1 MLLLLLDSSEIQLI
15 IMKQS
20 INSFL
25 LYALSKNLKFLFLLI
40 FTLFSF
46 SSFSQK
52 GAISGSVLDK
62 TTKEPISYANVIL
75 KLGDKIITGGITSEN
90 GNFNIDD
97 ILFGVYDLEVQ
108 FIGYKTAV
116 KTLTLDKD
124 HKKLSLGIIS
134 IEEDAVALEAVEVS
148 AERSTIEQKIDRKVI
163 NVGKDLTTSGASAS
177 DIMGNIPSV
186 SITQDGDLS
195 LRGNEN
201 VRVLIDGKPTNI
213 SSRELLQQIPSTSIK
228 TIELITNPS
237 AKYNPEGMSG
247 IINITLKKNTNLGFN
262 GSINTGF
269 TYGERARFNNA
280 LSLNYRNGKTNFY
293 GSYGNRLGEGITN
306 GFINRTVER
315 TGQDILSIADRTSHL
330 FKFGVDYYIND
341 KNTFSFYTN
350 QNFFD
355 AASDAERN
363 VTFLDAPD
371 ANFNQFD
378 LTTRDNTNA
387 SYNADFKHDFEKEG
401 HSIEL
406 EVDYNTLKSDTNN
419 DFDFTGNT
427 PLANYDEFIDDIR
440 TNTTINLDYVNPLSN
455 TATLEIGLETRLRRT
470 ENTYTTDRSD
480 FNNSDFRYDRDIHS
494 FYTTFSQNLGKWQ
507 YNLGIR
513 LEDYN
518 VDTQFV
524 EVSEAPF
531 SFTDKLFNIYPSGF
545 LKYSPSEESKNS
557 YQLSFSRRID
567 RPSLNQ
573 INPIRQLSTPQVIL
587 SGNPSLVP
595 QFTNSVELNY
605 SRKLG
610 KGNFTFGGFYRRI
623 SDEINRRGFFDE
635 DNPTVLIVD
644 YDNFDSNDA
653 YGLELSASYRLTNW
667 WSLNGSFDVY
677 SRTQKG
683 FIEGESV
690 EVDNT
695 LMNAKLNNSFKATKD
710 LTFQLFTF
718 YSGKQ
723 SVLQYDLKDNF
734 FMNAG
739 ARYNFAKG
747 KGTLS
752 LNFND
757 IFRTQRFAFETFRTI
772 IQEGQFKTDSRSIF
786 LGLAYRFGSGKHK
799 SVKRKKREKYE
810 KADKL
815 L

>member
-1 MLLLLLDSSEIQLI
+1 MRHLLFFACSILISLSSYGQAELNG
-15 IMKQS
+15 S
-20 INSFL
+20 IKDEN
-25 LYALSKNLKFLFLLI
+25 
-40 FTLFSF
+40 T
-46 SSFSQK
+46 Q
-52 GAISGSVLDK
+52 
-62 TTKEPISYANVIL
+62 EPIPYANIIIKSNDAIL
-75 KLGDKIITGGITSEN
+75 TGGITNDSGEFSISKIPF
-90 GNFNIDD
+90 GNYTF
-97 ILFGVYDLEVQ
+97 EVQ
-108 FIGYKTAV
+108 YIGYKTATQSIV
-116 KTLTLDKD
+116 IDKD
-124 HKKLSLGIIS
+124 SRKLNLGIVYIA
-134 IEEDAVALEAVEVS
+134 EDAVALDAVEVT

-163 NVGKDLTTSGASAS
+163 NVGRDLTTAGASAS

-201 VRVLIDGKPTNI
+201 VRVLVDGKPTNI

-262 GSINTGF
+262 GSFNTGF
-269 TYGERARFNNA
+269 TYGKRSRYNNS
-280 LSLNYRNGKTNFY
+280 LSLNYRNGKANFY
-293 GSYGNRLGEGITN
+293 GSYGNRLGEGVTK
-306 GFINRTVER
+306 GFINRTAE
-315 TGQDILSIADRTSHL
+315 GINQDILSITDRTSHL

-341 KNTFSFYTN
+341 KNTFSVFTN
-350 QNFFD
+350 QNFFSADLD
-355 AASDAERN
+355 AARN
-363 VTFLDAPD
+363 IGFLDAPA
-371 ANFNQFD
+371 ANFNQLD

-387 SYNADFKHDFEKEG
+387 SYNIDFKHDFEKEG
-401 HSIEL
+401 HFIEL
-406 EVDYNTLKSDTNN
+406 EADYNTLKSDTNN
-419 DFDFTGNT
+419 DFDFNGNT
-427 PLANYDEFIDDIR
+427 PLADYDEFIDDTR
-440 TNTTINLDYVNPLSN
+440 TNTTINLDYVNPLSDN
-455 TATLEIGLETRLRRT
+455 STLEIGFETRLRRT
-470 ENTYTTDRSD
+470 ENTYVTDRPD
-480 FNNSDFRYDRDIHS
+480 FSNSDFTYDRDIHS

-507 YNLGIR
+507 YNLGLR

-518 VDTQFV
+518 VDTQFN
-524 EVSEAPF
+524 ETSEAPF
-531 SFTDKLFNIYPSGF
+531 NFTDKLFNMYPSGF

-573 INPIRQLSTPQVIL
+573 TNPIRQLSTPLLIL
-587 SGNPSLVP
+587 TGNPSLVP

-605 SRKLG
+605 SSKLE

-623 SDEINRRGFFDE
+623 NDEINRRGFFDE

-653 YGLELSASYRLTNW
+653 YGLELSASYRPTNW

-690 EVDNT
+690 EVNNT

-718 YSGKQ
+718 YSGRQ

-757 IFRTQRFAFETFRTI
+757 IFRTQRFAFETFRTV
-772 IQEGQFKTDSRSIF
+772 IQEGQFKTDSRSVY
-786 LGLAYRFGSGKHK
+786 LGMAYRFGSEKNK
-799 SVKRKKREKYE
+799 SVKRKKRDKNE

>member
-1 MLLLLLDSSEIQLI
+1 MNRL
-15 IMKQS
+15 
-20 INSFL
+20 
-25 LYALSKNLKFLFLLI
+25 LFLI
-40 FTLFSF
+40 AGLF
-46 SSFSQK
+46 
-52 GAISGSVLDK
+52 ISVSAYGQGELTGTVLDQNTQK
-62 TTKEPISYANVIL
+62 PIPYAN
-75 KLGDKIITGGITSEN
+75 IIIKSNDAITTGGITGDSGEFSISKIVF
-90 GNFNIDD
+90 GN
-97 ILFGVYDLEVQ
+97 YDFEVQ
-108 FIGYKTAV
+108 YIGYKTVV
-116 KTLTLDKD
+116 KSIALTKD
-124 HKKLSLGIIS
+124 SRKLNLGVVY
-134 IEEDAVALEAVEVS
+134 IEEDAVALEAVEVT

-163 NVGKDLTTSGASAS
+163 NVGKDLTTAGASAS

-201 VRVLIDGKPTNI
+201 VRVLVDGKPTNI

-269 TYGERARFNNA
+269 TYGERARYNNS
-280 LSLNYRNGKTNFY
+280 LSLNYRNGKANFY
-293 GSYGNRLGEGITN
+293 GSYGNRLGEGVTN
-306 GFINRTVER
+306 GFINRTLER

-330 FKFGVDYYIND
+330 LKFGVDYYLND
-341 KNTFSFYTN
+341 KNTLSIYTN

-355 AASDAERN
+355 AVSDAERN
-363 VTFLDAPD
+363 ITFLDAPD
-371 ANFNQFD
+371 TDFNQFD
-378 LTTRDNTNA
+378 LTNRDNTNA
-387 SYNADFKHDFEKEG
+387 SYNVDFKHDFTKEG

-419 DFDFTGNT
+419 DFDFSGNT
-427 PLANYDEFIDDIR
+427 PLANYDEFIDDTR
-440 TNTTINLDYVNPLSN
+440 TNTTINVDYINPLSDN
-455 TATLEIGLETRLRRT
+455 TTLEIGLETRLRRT
-470 ENTYTTDRSD
+470 ENTYTTDRID
-480 FNNSDFRYDRDIHS
+480 FQNSDFRYDRDIHS
-494 FYTTFSQNLGKWQ
+494 FYSTFSQSLGKWQ
-507 YNLGIR
+507 YNIGMR

-518 VDTQFV
+518 VDTQFN
-524 EVSEAPF
+524 EVSEPEF
-531 SFTDKLFNIYPSGF
+531 TFTDKLFNIYPSGF

-557 YQLSFSRRID
+557 YQVSFSRRID

-573 INPIRQLSTPQVIL
+573 INPIRQLSTPQLIL

-595 QFTNSVELNY
+595 QFTNSIELNY
-605 SRKLG
+605 SRRLD

-623 SDEINRRGFFDE
+623 NDEINRRGFFDE

-653 YGLELSASYRLTNW
+653 YGLELSANYRPTNW

-683 FIEGESV
+683 FIEGEPV
-690 EVDNT
+690 EVNNT
-695 LMNAKLNNSFKATKD
+695 LMNAKLNNSFKATKN

-734 FMNAG
+734 FMNTG
-739 ARYNFAKG
+739 ARYNFAEG

-752 LNFND
+752 VNFND
-757 IFRTQRFAFETFRTI
+757 VFRTQRFAFETFRTI
-772 IQEGQFKTDSRSIF
+772 IQEGQFKTDSRTVY
-786 LGLAYRFGSGKHK
+786 LGLAYRFGSGKNK
-799 SVKRKKREKYE
+799 SVKRKKRDKNE

>member
-1 MLLLLLDSSEIQLI
+1 
-15 IMKQS
+15 MKKTFTV
-20 INSFL
+20 NFL
-25 LYALSKNLKFLFLLI
+25 LWFQENLKSHVLWI
-40 FTLFSF
+40 FILFSF
-46 SSFSQK
+46 FSFGQK
-52 GAISGSVLDK
+52 GVVSGSVFD
-62 TTKEPISYANVIL
+62 TGTQEPIPYANVIL
-75 KLGDKIITGGITSEN
+75 KSGDSIVTGGITGEN
-90 GNFNIDD
+90 GNFDLDN
-97 ILFGVYDLEVQ
+97 ILFGNYNFEVQ
-108 FIGYKTAV
+108 YIGYKTHV
-116 KTLTLDKD
+116 KTLTLDTD
-124 HKKLSLGIIS
+124 LKKLSLGAIF

-163 NVGKDLTTSGASAS
+163 NVGKDLTTAGASAS

-201 VRVLIDGKPTNI
+201 VRVLVDGKPTNI

-269 TYGERARFNNA
+269 TYGERARYNNS
-280 LSLNYRNGKTNFY
+280 LSLNYRNGKANFY
-293 GSYGNRLGEGITN
+293 GSYGNRLGEGVTN

-315 TGQDILSIADRTSHL
+315 TGQDILSVADRTSHL

-341 KNTFSFYTN
+341 KNTLSVYTN
-350 QNFFD
+350 QNIFD
-355 AASDAERN
+355 AISNAERN
-363 VTFLDAPD
+363 ITFLDDPGSD
-371 ANFNQFD
+371 FNQFD
-378 LTTRDNTNA
+378 LINRDNINA
-387 SYNADFKHDFEKEG
+387 SYNVDFKHDFSNEG
-401 HSIEL
+401 HFVEL

-419 DFDFTGNT
+419 DLDFTGNT
-427 PLANYDEFIDDIR
+427 PLANYDEFIDDTR
-440 TNTTINLDYVNPLSN
+440 TNTTINLDYVNPLSES
-455 TATLEIGLETRLRRT
+455 ATLEIGLETRLRRT
-470 ENTYTTDRSD
+470 ENTYITDRSD
-480 FNNSDFRYDRDIHS
+480 FRNSDFRYDRDIHS
-494 FYTTFSQNLGKWQ
+494 FYTTFSQSLGKWQ

-518 VDTQFV
+518 VDTQFN

-531 SFTDKLFNIYPSGF
+531 NFTDKLFNIYPSGF

-573 INPIRQLSTPQVIL
+573 INPIRQLSTPQLIL
-587 SGNPSLVP
+587 TGNPSLVP

-605 SRKLG
+605 SRRLE

-623 SDEINRRGFFDE
+623 NDEINRRGFFDE

-653 YGLELSASYRLTNW
+653 YGVELSATYRPTNW

-690 EVDNT
+690 EVNNT
-695 LMNAKLNNSFKATKD
+695 LMNTKLNNSFKATKD

-718 YSGKQ
+718 YSGRQ

-772 IQEGQFKTDSRSIF
+772 IQEGQFKTDSRSVY
-786 LGLAYRFGSGKHK
+786 LGLAYRFGSGKNK
-799 SVKRKKREKYE
+799 SVKRKNRDKNE

>member
-1 MLLLLLDSSEIQLI
+1 
-15 IMKQS
+15 MKQA
-20 INSFL
+20 IDTYLLFVFL
-25 LYALSKNLKFLFLLI
+25 KNFKSLI
-40 FTLFSF
+40 FWILILFSF

-62 TTKEPISYANVIL
+62 TTQEPISYANIIL
-75 KLGDKIITGGITSEN
+75 KSGGKIITGGITSEN
-90 GNFNIDD
+90 GSFNIDN
-97 ILFGVYDLEVQ
+97 ILFGAYNFEVQ
-108 FIGYKTAV
+108 YIGYKSDV
-116 KTLTLDKD
+116 QTLTLDKD
-124 HKKLSLGIIS
+124 HKNLNLGIIG
-134 IEEDAVALEAVEVS
+134 IEEDAVALEGIEVS
-148 AERSTIEQKIDRKVI
+148 VERSTIEQKIDRKVI
-163 NVGKDLTTSGASAS
+163 NVGKDLTTAGASAS

-201 VRVLIDGKPTNI
+201 VRVLVDGKPTNI

-269 TYGERARFNNA
+269 TYGERARYNNS
-280 LSLNYRNGKTNFY
+280 LSLNYRNGKVNFY

-330 FKFGVDYYIND
+330 LKFGVDYYIND

-350 QNFFD
+350 QNFFE
-355 AASDAERN
+355 AALDAERN
-363 VTFLDAPD
+363 ITFLDTPSAD
-371 ANFNQFD
+371 FNQFD
-378 LTTRDNTNA
+378 LTNRDNTNA
-387 SYNADFKHDFEKEG
+387 SYNVDFKRDFSKKD
-401 HSIEL
+401 HFIEL

-419 DFDFTGNT
+419 DFDFNGNT
-427 PLANYDEFIDDIR
+427 PLANYIEFIDDTR
-440 TNTTINLDYVNPLSN
+440 TNTTINLDYVNPLSDN
-455 TATLEIGLETRLRRT
+455 TTLEIGLETRLRRT
-470 ENTYTTDRSD
+470 ENTYITDRSD

-494 FYTTFSQNLGKWQ
+494 FYTTFSQSLGKWQ

-518 VDTQFV
+518 VDTQFD
-524 EVSEAPF
+524 EVSEELF
-531 SFTDKLFNIYPSGF
+531 TFTDKLFNIYPSGF
-545 LKYSPSEESKNS
+545 LKYTPKEESKNS
-557 YQLSFSRRID
+557 YQISFSRRID

-573 INPIRQLSTPQVIL
+573 INPIRQLSTPQIIL

-605 SRKLG
+605 SRKLE
-610 KGNFTFGGFYRRI
+610 KGNVTFGGFYRRI
-623 SDEINRRGFFDE
+623 NDEINRRGFFDE

-653 YGLELSASYRLTNW
+653 YGLELSASYRPTNW

-690 EVDNT
+690 EVNNT

-718 YSGKQ
+718 YSGRQ

-772 IQEGQFKTDSRSIF
+772 IQEGQFKTDSRSVY
-786 LGLAYRFGSGKHK
+786 LGLAYRFGSGKNK
-799 SVKRKKREKYE
+799 SVKRKKRDKNE